1 MKPQKHK
8 VFIKGIAEEIGVHPV
23 LVERFIS
30 FYYTKVR
37 KSLSDL
43 ECPRIYLEGLGT
55 FSIRKKKLDK
65 AISRNKDIL
74 DNLEKMTFKGYE
86 KHVPV
91 KEKLH
96 KMEQC
101 LDELNARI
109 EEKIKWKQNKLKGK

>member
-1 MKPQKHK
+1 LKPQKHK
-8 VFIKGIAEEIGVHPV
+8 VFVKGIAEEVGVHPV

-37 KSLSDL
+37 RSLSDL

-55 FSIRKKKLDK
+55 FSIRKSKLDK
-65 AISRNKDIL
+65 AINRNKDIL

-109 EEKIKWKQNKLKGK
+109 EEKIKWKQDKLKGK